1 MQMTLQFRVML
12 VQFSLF
18 ANSFH
23 TNLLASFVSFYI
35 PEYTKAPKMLIV
47 CLGCAKIFCY
57 YFSFI
62 PNLLSIYTPLFQ
74 FKRPDKDLMFI
85 LVKKF
90 QLKNKVFF
98 FKETNSKAA
107 KLFNNPTGLQK
118 TERSCKGMVALRLWR
133 WMDPHIFSQYLSR
146 VYKRQRHKTWGIIQG
161 SDNKKHGWGEL
172 NKYFDLQRIGVKF
185 KLNLSKSQY

>member
-1 MQMTLQFRVML
+1 MFALG
-12 VQFSLF
+12 VQRYFATTSHSSLI
-18 ANSFH
+18 SFQ
-23 TNLLASFVSFYI
+23 
-35 PEYTKAPKMLIV
+35 YTH
-47 CLGCAKIFCY
+47 
-57 YFSFI
+57 
-62 PNLLSIYTPLFQ
+62 TPLFQ

-146 VYKRQRHKTWGIIQG
+146 VHKRQRHNAWGMNQG
-161 SDNKKHGWGEL
+161 SSNKKHGWGAYLSEWFIFIYCL
-172 NKYFDLQRIGVKF
+172 VILQKMGWFENKPHLLISM
-185 KLNLSKSQY
+185 LW

>member
-1 MQMTLQFRVML
+1 MTLQFCVVL

-35 PEYTKAPKMLIV
+35 PEYTKAPNV

-118 TERSCKGMVALRLWR
+118 TERS
-133 WMDPHIFSQYLSR
+133 
-146 VYKRQRHKTWGIIQG
+146 
-161 SDNKKHGWGEL
+161 
-172 NKYFDLQRIGVKF
+172 LQRYGGTKIVKMDGPTYF
-185 KLNLSKSQY
+185 LSISI

>member
-1 MQMTLQFRVML
+1 
-12 VQFSLF
+12 
-18 ANSFH
+18 
-23 TNLLASFVSFYI
+23 
-35 PEYTKAPKMLIV
+35 
-47 CLGCAKIFCY
+47 
-57 YFSFI
+57 
-62 PNLLSIYTPLFQ
+62 
-74 FKRPDKDLMFI
+74 MFI

-146 VYKRQRHKTWGIIQG
+146 VYKRQRHNAWGIIQG
-161 SDNKKHGWGEL
+161 SSNKKHGWGEL

-185 KLNLSKSQY
+185 KLLVKDVRMFCYFWLTSSPLSTISIQPLGGTSLKLEKIKNKLNFW